1 MYSITPGLLATTSWS
16 NASGTSNPNFM
27 NTLPAVQEREREKER
42 MYCRDLLSLIVWIL
56 TVKCPPVCEFL
67 RGGVG
72 RRIVVKLYHVRKEVL
87 G

>member
-1 MYSITPGLLATTSWS
+1 MI
-16 NASGTSNPNFM
+16 
-27 NTLPAVQEREREKER
+27 
-42 MYCRDLLSLIVWIL
+42 YCRDLLSLIVWIL

-72 RRIVVKLYHVRKEVL
+72 RRIVVELYHVREEVL